1 MLDSVELL
9 LYFVPASAV
18 LVALSWSLLKPHPTT
33 LPALFDHTAAPDARG
48 LMWAAVHLAAHHNAD
63 RVDVAH
69 IAAVLSTQPAMAL
82 ELKRCGLTLHDVVQ
96 YAAATRR
103 PEPPDSDVYTG
114 SAMQLWRRAT
124 QKAREQ
130 GDKRRIGQAALLA
143 VVLESETPLARMLSS
158 AGVQPHHLSS
168 GEPPTGMHFVYTWN
182 DPRTTMEHVSAVLQK
197 QFELDHDAALAV
209 TVAAHCSG
217 FAAVGPYALS
227 EAEDHIEAATEA
239 TFKAGHALC
248 LSLEEPN
255 IEDWMLTR
263 QGLLPPETPRASS
276 WD

>member
-1 MLDSVELL
+1 MARRHNCIAEPVYTS
-9 LYFVPASAV
+9 
-18 LVALSWSLLKPHPTT
+18 LSGGSG
-33 LPALFDHTAAPDARG
+33 R
-48 LMWAAVHLAAHHNAD
+48 
-63 RVDVAH
+63 RV
-69 IAAVLSTQPAMAL
+69 
-82 ELKRCGLTLHDVVQ
+82 
-96 YAAATRR
+96 AAA
-103 PEPPDSDVYTG
+103 
-114 SAMQLWRRAT
+114 
-124 QKAREQ
+124 
-130 GDKRRIGQAALLA
+130 
-143 VVLESETPLARMLSS
+143 
-158 AGVQPHHLSS
+158 
-168 GEPPTGMHFVYTWN
+168 
-182 DPRTTMEHVSAVLQK
+182 LQK